1 LFRAPLSLFRAPL
14 SLFRAPL
21 SLFRLLLSLFE
32 LLPPLLGGLGGGS
45 LRGTGGGSFLGL
57 SARGVSERGVSARGI
72 SGFRS
77 SCAHTIAGR
86 QKLNANAADAT
97 NVNFILLWFISASV
111 VGTKLI
117 VSRESQNPDEC
128 LNYTLLKL
136 ARNI

>member
-14 SLFRAPL
+14 SLLRAPL

-45 LRGTGGGSFLGL
+45 LRGAGGGSFLGL
-57 SARGVSERGVSARGI
+57 SALGVSERGLSARGM

-86 QKLNANAADAT
+86 QKLNAHAADAT
-97 NVNFILLWFISASV
+97 NVNFILLWFISASL

-117 VSRESQNPDEC
+117 VFSGEP
-128 LNYTLLKL
+128 KP
-136 ARNI
+136 